1 MSTANFLVEIGTEE
15 LPPKALRSLRS
26 AFEKGI
32 CNGLTQK
39 GIGYSSPEGEMAAPR
54 RLAVLIKNVELQ
66 QPRQK
71 TELLGPAVS
80 AAFDASGAPTNAAI
94 GFSRK
99 AGVDVSELQQVDGP
113 KGPRLAHISET
124 PGKATIDLL
133 PDIVSASLD
142 SLPIPKRMRWGAK
155 RNEFV
160 RPVHWVL
167 MMLGDQVVKGQILGL
182 HCGNSSRGHRFHAP
196 SEIEISS
203 ADSYASTLREQ
214 GKVDVDYRARLETIK
229 TSVALLAEKQLKGK
243 AVIGDALLEEVT
255 SLVEWPVPLAGNF
268 DESFLDVPP
277 EALISSM
284 REHQK
289 YFHVIDKHG
298 QLLPHFITVA
308 NIDSS
313 DPARVIDGNER
324 VIRPRLADAAFFY
337 NTDKKT
343 SFDSFRDRLKQ
354 IVFQNQL
361 GSIFDK
367 TERLATLAQKIAPYV
382 GSKPEDAKRAG
393 ELAKC
398 DLVSE
403 MVMEFDDLQGI
414 MGRYYAEQGGENAEV
429 SAAMFE
435 QYLPRYAGDELP
447 TTATGKALA
456 LADRL
461 DTLTGIFGIG
471 QQPTGSKDPFALRRA
486 SLGVLRILIEGG
498 YNVSLRELLE
508 FSFDLHSGTTEDR
521 DRVIS
526 DLLNYLLDRFSAWFN
541 DDGIATENFL
551 AVRALGLD
559 DATDISARVR
569 AVADFAK
576 SDNANALAAANKR
589 VANIL
594 SKADVELGPINA
606 NLFESD
612 IENELATTI
621 DQTIMALSPLLQ
633 SANYQ
638 AALAELSSLR
648 TPVDK
653 FFDQVMVN
661 AEDKAVRANR
671 LSLLNEMRQL
681 FLSVADISLL
691 SNND

>member
-15 LPPKALRSLRS
+15 LPPKALRSLRN
-26 AFEKGI
+26 AFEQGI
-32 CNGLTQK
+32 CDGLKQK
-39 GIGYSSPEGEMAAPR
+39 GIGFKAPKGEMASPR
-54 RLAVLIKNVELQ
+54 RLAVLIPQVELQ
-66 QPRQK
+66 QPEQQ
-71 TELLGPAVS
+71 TELLGPAVA
-80 AAFDASGAPTNAAI
+80 AAFDDSGKPTGAAM
-94 GFSRK
+94 GFARK

-113 KGPRLAHISET
+113 KGPRLAYISQAA
-124 PGKATIDLL
+124 GQATAELL
-133 PDIVSASLD
+133 PGIVSKALD
-142 SLPIPKRMRWGAK
+142 NLPIPKRMRWGAK
-155 RNEFV
+155 REEFV

-167 MMLGDQVVKGQILGL
+167 MLLGEQPVPGLVLGL
-182 HCGNSSRGHRFHAP
+182 NSGTKTRGHRFHAP
-196 SEIEISS
+196 EEIEITN
-203 ADSYASTLREQ
+203 ADSYSSVLREQ
-214 GKVDVDYRARLETIK
+214 GKVDVDYRARMETIK
-229 TSVALLAEKQLKGK
+229 ASVALIAEKELGGT

-268 DESFLDVPP
+268 DESFLGVPP

-289 YFHVIDKHG
+289 YFHVVDSNGK
-298 QLLPHFITVA
+298 LLPHFITVA
-308 NIDSS
+308 NIDSL

-337 NTDKKT
+337 NTDKKIP
-343 SFDSFRDRLKQ
+343 FDSFRERLKP

-367 TERLATLAQKIAPYV
+367 TERLAALAEKIAPIV
-382 GSKPEDAKRAG
+382 GANAADARRAG

-414 MGRYYAEQGGENAEV
+414 MGRYYAELGGEGPEV

-435 QYLPRYAGDELP
+435 QYLPRFSGDELP
-447 TTATGKALA
+447 VTATGKALA

-486 SLGVLRILIEGG
+486 SLGVLRILVEGKV
-498 YNVSLRELLE
+498 NVSLRELLE
-508 FSFDLHSGTTEDR
+508 SAFDLHTGTSENR
-521 DRVIS
+521 DAVIA
-526 DLLNYLLDRFSAWFN
+526 DLLNYLLDRFAALFN
-541 DDGIATENFL
+541 DEGIATENFL
-551 AVRALGLD
+551 SVRTLGID
-559 DATDISARVR
+559 DAAEINARVY
-569 AVADFAK
+569 AVAEFAQ
-576 SDNANALAAANKR
+576 SDSASALAAANKR

-594 SKADVELGPINA
+594 NKSDVELGAIDA
-606 NLFESD
+606 NLFES
-612 IENELATTI
+612 EAEVELAKTI
-621 DQTIMALSPLLQ
+621 DQAYTALAPLIQ
-633 SANYQ
+633 SADYR
-638 AALAELSSLR
+638 AALTELSKLR
-648 TPVDK
+648 EPVDQ

-661 AEDKAVRANR
+661 TDNMAIRVNR

-691 SNND
+691 SSND